1 MKIQKPRK
9 STLGNDVENT
19 FAKFHRNRSMGKVF
33 KIGGKKSRKKEKKE
47 EKCVLDP
54 KIAFFEQSPNLIQ
67 IEF

>member
-1 MKIQKPRK
+1 MMWRTRLRSFIEIGAWERCLK
-9 STLGNDVENT
+9 SGQL
-19 FAKFHRNRSMGKVF
+19 
-33 KIGGKKSRKKEKKE
+33 KSRKKEKKKKE